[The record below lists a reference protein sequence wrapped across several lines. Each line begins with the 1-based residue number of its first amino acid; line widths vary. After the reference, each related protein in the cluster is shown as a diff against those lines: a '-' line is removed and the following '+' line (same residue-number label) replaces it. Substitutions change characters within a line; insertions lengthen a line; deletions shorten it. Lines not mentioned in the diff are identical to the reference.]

1 MNKQFLSSSTALVLL
16 ISALPGCGFSKWFGA
31 TKESSEQVSHDI
43 GEGNP
48 VAWMDGKPIVTDL
61 MVEEGYQNFAQ
72 SNPQIS
78 LLLSLKPELETEIKD
93 QVLESLIAQHT
104 IGKYIE
110 AKGLNTTDDYKHKM
124 QEIIKGAQQMLN
136 VQVFRDQFPVNVS
149 DAEIKK
155 FYEDHKAEFQGLADS
170 CGGVTTAGISFEK
183 EADAKA
189 FFDKVK
195 DAPAKFDEMAKA
207 AGHAE
212 KIKDFKLIH
221 ASSVGI
227 DTAIRS
233 KVLSLTAFPAVA
245 QVTGDDKKHWVIVAR
260 SREEATYKPYEKLEQ
275 AIKEE
280 LRDMVSKDKEQQEFK
295 RILDEK
301 QREYNV
307 TKKSF
312 AESQKEQDKV
322 ETMDQMNKQD
332 VADQPKEEAKSRPA
346 PKATRAA

>member
-1 MNKQFLSSSTALVLL
+1 MNKHFLSSSAALVLL
-16 ISALPGCGFSKWFGA
+16 ISALPGCGFSKWFGGA
-31 TKESSEQVSHDI
+31 KESSHDMTHDI

-110 AKGLNTTDDYKHKM
+110 AKGLNNTEDYKNKL

-136 VQVFRDQFPVNVS
+136 VQVFRDQFPVKVS
-149 DAEIKK
+149 DAEVKK

-189 FFDKVK
+189 FLDKVK
-195 DAPAKFDEMAKA
+195 DAPAKFDEVAKT
-207 AGHAE
+207 AGLDQ

-227 DTAIRS
+227 DTAIRG
-233 KVLSLTAFPAVA
+233 KVLSFTTFPSVA
-245 QVTGDDKKHWVIVAR
+245 HVTGDDKKHWVIIAR
-260 SREEATYKPYEKLEQ
+260 NREEPTYKTYEKLEP

-280 LRDMVSKDKEQQEFK
+280 LRDMVSKDKEQAEFK

-301 QREYNV
+301 QHEYNV

-312 AESQKEQDKV
+312 AEVKKEHDKA
-322 ETMDQMNKQD
+322 ETMDQMNTHES
-332 VADQPKEEAKSRPA
+332 VEQPKEEAKNRPA